1 MIKQIFT
8 LIELLVVIA
17 IIAIL
22 ASMLLP
28 ALSKAREKAKQ
39 STCANNLKQIALGVN
54 FYITDYQDWYPLTWT
69 PSRQDQFSGLMIGS
83 ASKKGYCAGGVKQF
97 DCPADTTRVETWDY
111 WAYFGAGNNIS
122 YGYNEKIGGS
132 ITTNTDRPQPK
143 KASRIKYH
151 SIDILI
157 CDVTRYT
164 TTPATLPAGNTNNCS
179 NIDILWSS
187 YYNDGDRSNQLRNTI
202 QGAAYNHSSGGNYA
216 FLDGHVEY
224 YSFVDYMNKLRKQG
238 DSTRTDVKVPPYLV
252 ND

>member
-1 MIKQIFT
+1 MKKQIFT

-28 ALSKAREKAKQ
+28 ALNKAREKAKQ
-39 STCANNLKQIALGVN
+39 GSCVNNLKQIALAVN
-54 FYITDYQDWYPLTWT
+54 FYTGDQQDWYPLAWAA
-69 PSRQDQFSGLMIGS
+69 SRFNAFSGQMISGS
-83 ASKKGYCAGGVKQF
+83 KGYCPAGVKQF
-97 DCPADTTRVETWDY
+97 NCPADTTRVETWDY
-111 WAYFGAGNNIS
+111 WNYWGAGNNIS
-122 YGYNEKIGGS
+122 YGYNEKIGGNV
-132 ITTNTDRPQPK
+132 TGTANRPTPTK
-143 KASRIKYH
+143 TSRIKYH

-157 CDVTRYT
+157 CDVTRF
-164 TTPATLPAGNTNNCS
+164 TTPATIPNADTNACS
-179 NIDILWSS
+179 NLNILWTA
-187 YYNDGDRSNQLRNTI
+187 YYTDTDRSNQLRNSI